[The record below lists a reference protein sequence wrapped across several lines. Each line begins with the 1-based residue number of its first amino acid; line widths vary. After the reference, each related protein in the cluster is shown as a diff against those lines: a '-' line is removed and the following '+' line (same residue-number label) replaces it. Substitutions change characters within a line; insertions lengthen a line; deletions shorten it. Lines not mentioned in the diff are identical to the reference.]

1 MLISWQSTIGQGT
14 SKTADVCPLVQDHFQ
29 RLNFVGAP
37 ETTRHLCFAALKEQY
52 SDDPDLVHQAL
63 ERIMENFQEA
73 LQFGVKVRF
82 GGQLVVVRL
91 ACIACKGD
99 WPWLVEAGLLPRS
112 FRRAAKRDA
121 AKQPPAGLC
130 HFCMAGY
137 VNVPCSDSRPSA
149 RWISTMDS
157 AASIYPWDEQSA
169 ITRMMPCDP
178 AFPAYVYRPDL
189 FHCWHLGIGQ
199 CFASSA
205 MVLLSKMCIGTS
217 ITKRFENMS
226 ALWRRYCKARLL
238 GWNLFRSSDQF
249 QNSKLQKTKKTH
261 FFSRSFWNQQRKQKP
276 SLLKITKETC
286 GWLGPS
292 DMPEGCW
299 QKGSTT
305 TMLCES
311 CTDIDPVFDFSNSKI
326 FQFFVFPFLW
336 SIFSV
341 FCFFSFFLWFFQV
354 YSNQRLQWNWSKFF
368 SFLFFSFFVGFSD
381 SLKSRDFKETD
392 PKFSSFS
399 FFFLFVVFSGA
410 LKSRGFN
417 ETDPFFLC
425 FVFFPFFVVFSG
437 SLKSRDFNGTDP
449 KGKKRNTKNMD
460 QFHWNLWISMNLKK
474 TQKKGKKRTTKKWS
488 VSLKSLDFNEAADPR
503 LSFFCRL
510 FLSFWEFFS
519 FQWIWKFCFFFNS
532 NVWGMAGSWE
542 KNSLHFNWLANV
554 YWGMVGISATG
565 AWLEHPDWWWPS
577 LHHGAFGPNKH
588 EPNFQASLQKWG
600 LAECGGC
607 WWNWQSGVGC
617 LEGIWTPGKGISW
630 NGRAKVCS
638 IPKISSINACILLA
652 RVESC

>member
-63 ERIMENFQEA
+63 EHIMENFQEA

-99 WPWLVEAGLLPRS
+99 WPWLVEAGLLTRS

-238 GWNLFRSSDQF
+238 GWNLFHSSDQF
-249 QNSKLQKTKKTH
+249 QNSRKPKKPIFFRARSEISKGNRNHRCWRSPKRHVGGWGLLICQRGAGRKAAQPPCSVNLALISIQSSIFPIPKFSSFLFSLFVIH
-261 FFSRSFWNQQRKQKP
+261 F
-276 SLLKITKETC
+276 
-286 GWLGPS
+286 
-292 DMPEGCW
+292 
-299 QKGSTT
+299 
-305 TMLCES
+305 
-311 CTDIDPVFDFSNSKI
+311 
-326 FQFFVFPFLW
+326 FQFF
-336 SIFSV
+336 
-341 FCFFSFFLWFFQV
+341 
-354 YSNQRLQWNWSKFF
+354 
-368 SFLFFSFFVGFSD
+368 FLFFFVVFSG

-392 PKFSSFS
+392 PKVSSFFR
-399 FFFLFVVFSGA
+399 FFFPFCCFFRCIEILWLIHFFCASV
-410 LKSRGFN
+410 
-417 ETDPFFLC
+417 FFL
-425 FVFFPFFVVFSG
+425 FFVVFSG

-460 QFHWNLWISMNLKK
+460 QFQRFQWTWKK
-474 TQKKGKKRTTKKWS
+474 PKKKKGKKRTTKKMI
-488 VSLKSLDFNEAADPR
+488 
-503 LSFFCRL
+503 SFIEIWISMKLLIQDCPF
-510 FLSFWEFFS
+510 FVDYFFPFWEFFS
-519 FQWIWKFCFFFNS
+519 FQWIWKFGFFFNS
-532 NVWGMAGSWE
+532 IVWGMAGSWE

-638 IPKISSINACILLA
+638 IPKIPSINACFLLA

>member
-1 MLISWQSTIGQGT
+1 MLTAHANSGKKKSGIMLISWQSTIGQGT

-63 ERIMENFQEA
+63 EHIMENFQEA

-99 WPWLVEAGLLPRS
+99 WPWLVEAGLLTRS

-238 GWNLFRSSDQF
+238 G
-249 QNSKLQKTKKTH
+249 
-261 FFSRSFWNQQRKQKP
+261 
-276 SLLKITKETC
+276 
-286 GWLGPS
+286 
-292 DMPEGCW
+292 
-299 QKGSTT
+299 
-305 TMLCES
+305 
-311 CTDIDPVFDFSNSKI
+311 
-326 FQFFVFPFLW
+326 
-336 SIFSV
+336 
-341 FCFFSFFLWFFQV
+341 
-354 YSNQRLQWNWSKFF
+354 
-368 SFLFFSFFVGFSD
+368 
-381 SLKSRDFKETD
+381 
-392 PKFSSFS
+392 
-399 FFFLFVVFSGA
+399 
-410 LKSRGFN
+410 
-417 ETDPFFLC
+417 
-425 FVFFPFFVVFSG
+425 
-437 SLKSRDFNGTDP
+437 
-449 KGKKRNTKNMD
+449 
-460 QFHWNLWISMNLKK
+460 
-474 TQKKGKKRTTKKWS
+474 
-488 VSLKSLDFNEAADPR
+488 
-503 LSFFCRL
+503 
-510 FLSFWEFFS
+510 
-519 FQWIWKFCFFFNS
+519 
-532 NVWGMAGSWE
+532 
-542 KNSLHFNWLANV
+542 
-554 YWGMVGISATG
+554 
-565 AWLEHPDWWWPS
+565 
-577 LHHGAFGPNKH
+577 
-588 EPNFQASLQKWG
+588 
-600 LAECGGC
+600 
-607 WWNWQSGVGC
+607 
-617 LEGIWTPGKGISW
+617 
-630 NGRAKVCS
+630 
-638 IPKISSINACILLA
+638 
-652 RVESC
+652 

>member
-1 MLISWQSTIGQGT
+1 MLISWQGTIGQGT

-99 WPWLVEAGLLPRS
+99 WPWLVEAGLLTRS

-249 QNSKLQKTKKTH
+249 QNSRKPKKH
-261 FFSRSFWNQQRKQKP
+261 IFFRARSEISKGNRNHLCWRSPKRHVGGWGLLICQRGAGRKAAQPPCSVNLALISIQSSIFPIPKFSSFLFIFP
-276 SLLKITKETC
+276 FC
-286 GWLGPS
+286 
-292 DMPEGCW
+292 
-299 QKGSTT
+299 
-305 TMLCES
+305 
-311 CTDIDPVFDFSNSKI
+311 DPF
-326 FQFFVFPFLW
+326 FQFFV
-336 SIFSV
+336 
-341 FCFFSFFLWFFQV
+341 FFSFFLWFFQV
-354 YSNQRLQWNWSKFF
+354 HWNQRLQWNWSKFF
-368 SFLFFSFFVGFSD
+368 SFLFCSFFVGFSD
-381 SLKSRDFKETD
+381 SLKSREFNETD

-425 FVFFPFFVVFSG
+425 FVFFPFFCVFFRFIEIQRFQWNWP
-437 SLKSRDFNGTDP
+437 KREKTKHKKNG
-449 KGKKRNTKNMD
+449 
-460 QFHWNLWISMNLKK
+460 
-474 TQKKGKKRTTKKWS
+474 S
-488 VSLKSLDFNEAADPR
+488 VSLKSLDFNEPEKNKKKEKKR
-503 LSFFCRL
+503 TTKKMISFIEISGFQWSCWSKIVL
-510 FLSFWEFFS
+510 FLSIISFLLGIFQFS
-519 FQWIWKFCFFFNS
+519 MNMEILFLFQFHCLGDGWFLGKKLPTFQ
-532 NVWGMAGSWE
+532 
-542 KNSLHFNWLANV
+542 LANV